1 MTTATATPPRELIP
15 GYRPIE
21 RLGAGGYGEVWR
33 TEAPGGLFKAVKLVY
48 GFLGDE
54 RAERE
59 LKALERIKEV
69 RHPFVL
75 SLERIEII
83 DGRLMIVT
91 ELADMSLMDRFEQC
105 RAANL
110 PGIPRG
116 ELLQYLQD
124 TADALDYMQQHHS
137 LQHLD
142 IKPENLLVVG
152 GRAKVADFGLVK
164 ELTDQTR
171 SMVGAMT
178 PTYAAP
184 ELFDGR
190 ASEFCDQYSLAIVYQ
205 ELLTGALPFPG
216 RTAHQLAAQHTQ
228 SAPQLA
234 ALPGVDRDIVARALA
249 KNPQDRYPSCIDL
262 ARALAGA
269 ATTPAAAQPPVHE
282 RTSPPAGER
291 QHTCVLDMDDTH
303 PSGRAKSSTPVAGK
317 APGAVQATE
326 LMSRERLSSRSLHV
340 APKPTMQ
347 RPVVKAS
354 TKVVDV
360 SPPMVDSEPAIARP
374 TLVIGVGGTGI
385 EILGQLN
392 RFLLERRDAAGN
404 PPPLSMLAFDTDRAT
419 TMQAANKG
427 MEPDD
432 VVLLRL
438 RQASEYRA
446 DSDALLKWIGRRWL
460 YNIPKSM
467 ETGGFRPLGRLA
479 LVDQAGVVVSK
490 LRRRLA
496 KLLEN
501 NNDDEESTDAAA
513 APAPRV
519 VLVGACSGGT
529 GGGMLLEMAYA
540 VQNIAQQL
548 NRDDIEQIALVTH
561 GTNRCRTSKQ
571 LAQANAYSFLAE
583 LQHYAQYGSWSP
595 DGAAPQAAVF
605 EGEGWPVKHGYFYH
619 LGDDLD
625 GEQYRDQARRAA
637 EYLHATLATPLA
649 GVIESCRDEPPDN
662 LPPDFDLRLRS
673 FRIQSYQGVGRE
685 VREGLQQAALAEV
698 VNRWFAKTH
707 VPGSQAETTAGQPQH
722 SDAPAWKAAQDKVRQ
737 CLNSLGSTRAAKTL
751 SEWTKQQLP
760 ADADETTRQ
769 RRWDE
774 LARQTEIVS
783 NQLLALRDEVQQ
795 FDPPL
800 GSFATPL
807 STTVDDLQALI
818 AKAAAQLASDVLHQ
832 TLDSMTQANFRGS
845 GAPPASLVG
854 VLIPATAEAATA
866 MLRQC
871 LPGAKLSANGEV
883 RPDVE
888 AMIADASAPPQF
900 KVGSRRRTLVLR
912 PAASNIDAALAGGLP
927 RECGFVDGHAS
938 AAVVCEELADV
949 SLAQI
954 ADAIIAGD
962 SETRSVAVRIHSRA
976 DIQWTEP
983 ALVEAA
989 T

>member
-1 MTTATATPPRELIP
+1 MSTSTAAPPRELIP

-75 SLERIEII
+75 SLERIEVI

-110 PGIPRG
+110 PGIPRA
-116 ELLQYLQD
+116 ELLQHLHD

-152 GRAKVADFGLVK
+152 GRTKVADFGLVK

-190 ASEFCDQYSLAIVYQ
+190 ASEFCDQYSMAIVYQ

-228 SAPQLA
+228 SPPQLA
-234 ALPGVDRDIVARALA
+234 ALPGCDRDIIAKALA
-249 KNPQDRYPSCIDL
+249 KNPQDRYASCVEL
-262 ARALAGA
+262 ARALAA
-269 ATTPAAAQPPVHE
+269 VPMEPATAESSAPSGRAQPA
-282 RTSPPAGER
+282 RR
-291 QHTCVLDMDDTH
+291 NNHTCVLPTDDTH
-303 PSGRAKSSTPVAGK
+303 PSDRKHSATPVAGK
-317 APGAVQATE
+317 SPGAVQATE
-326 LMSRERLSSRSLHV
+326 LMGRERLSSRSIHV

-347 RPVVKAS
+347 RPIVKVH
-354 TKVVDV
+354 TEIVDLA
-360 SPPMVDSEPAIARP
+360 PPKIESQPAIGRP
-374 TLVIGVGGTGI
+374 TLVIGLGGTGI
-385 EILGQLN
+385 EILAQLN
-392 RFLLERRDAAGN
+392 RLLLERRDPAGD
-404 PPPLSMLAFDTDRAT
+404 PPPVSMLAFDTDRAT
-419 TMQAANKG
+419 TMQAAKKG
-427 MEPDD
+427 LSPED

-490 LRRRLA
+490 VRRRLA
-496 KLLEN
+496 RLLEN
-501 NNDDEESTDAAA
+501 KSDEEATEDAATL
-513 APAPRV
+513 PAPRV

-540 VQNIAQQL
+540 VQGIAKQL
-548 NRDDIEQIALVTH
+548 NRDDVEQIAVFAH
-561 GTNRCRTSKQ
+561 ATNRCRTSKQ
-571 LAQANAYSFLAE
+571 LSQANVYSFLCE
-583 LQHYAQYGSWSP
+583 LQHYAQYGSASP

-605 EGEGWPVKHGYFYH
+605 EGESWPVKDGYFYH
-619 LGDDLD
+619 FGDDLD

-637 EYLHATLATPLA
+637 EYLHASLATPLA
-649 GVIESCRDEPPDN
+649 AAIESCRRDASENEPPE
-662 LPPDFDLRLRS
+662 FDLRLRS
-673 FRIQSYQGVGRE
+673 FRVQSYQGVGRE
-685 VREGLQQAALAEV
+685 VHEGLQQAALAEV
-698 VNRWFAKTH
+698 VNRWFAKAH
-707 VPGSQAETTAGQPQH
+707 VAFGQPATPPA
-722 SDAPAWKAAQDKVRQ
+722 DGKPVAPPPWRAAENKVHQ
-737 CLNSLGSTRAAKTL
+737 CLNSLGPTRAAKTL
-751 SEWTKQQLP
+751 NEWTRQQLP
-760 ADADETTRQ
+760 TDGDDAARQ
-769 RRWDE
+769 ARWDD
-774 LARQTEIVS
+774 LARQIEVVC
-783 NQLLALRDEVQQ
+783 NQLLALRGEVQQ
-795 FDPPL
+795 LDPKL
-800 GSFATPL
+800 DSFASLL
-807 STTVDDLQALI
+807 STSAIDLQSRI
-818 AKAAAQLASDVLHQ
+818 AKAAAQLASDVLHR
-832 TLDSMTQANFRGS
+832 TLDSMTQKLFCRDGQQS
-845 GAPPASLVG
+845 TSLVG
-854 VLIPATAEAATA
+854 LLIPETAAAATA
-866 MLRQC
+866 LLREC
-871 LPGAKLSANGEV
+871 LPHAKLTPHGEV

-888 AMIADASAPPQF
+888 AMIADASAESPF
-900 KVGSRRRTLVLR
+900 KIGCRRRTFVLR
-912 PAASNIDAALAGGLP
+912 PAALNIDATLSKELS

-938 AAVVCEELADV
+938 AAVVCEELDEL

-954 ADAIIAGD
+954 AHAVIDGE

-983 ALVEAA
+983 ALVDA
-989 T
+989 